1 MLVGADYSEMPENEP
16 ASGHSHLGVITA
28 LAVANAVLFGL
39 AYPGA
44 GLWPLTFVAAAPL
57 VWLALACPGSS
68 PRVLLPVFG
77 AQVVMWLSLNAC
89 LIDVTAVGYVLLAF
103 YLGGFIFG
111 WAKPVP
117 VNTANLKNHRRDFLV
132 IAAAGPASNIVMAIG
147 ASALFGLVPGG
158 LGAAEGIPSV
168 LATLLLFMVQFNLI
182 LAVFNMLP
190 IPPLDGGNVLAGVL
204 PESLAASY
212 DRLIRP
218 YGFLILIVLMASG
231 WLYRLIDPPYSIL
244 MRWLQP

>member
-1 MLVGADYSEMPENEP
+1 LPDLGQLLIILPVLLFSLTIHEMAHAVTADWYGDPTARRLGRISLNPLVHLDLVGS
-16 ASGHSHLGVITA
+16 L
-28 LAVANAVLFGL
+28 VL
-39 AYPGA
+39 
-44 GLWPLTFVAAAPL
+44 PL
-57 VWLALACPGSS
+57 
-68 PRVLLPVFG
+68 
-77 AQVVMWLSLNAC
+77 M
-89 LIDVTAVGYVLLAF
+89 AF

>member
-1 MLVGADYSEMPENEP
+1 MPDLSQLLIILPVLLFSLTIHEMAHAVTADWYGDPT
-16 ASGHSHLGVITA
+16 ARRLGRIS
-28 LAVANAVLFGL
+28 LN
-39 AYPGA
+39 
-44 GLWPLTFVAAAPL
+44 PL
-57 VWLALACPGSS
+57 VHLDPVGS
-68 PRVLLPVFG
+68 VLLPL
-77 AQVVMWLSLNAC
+77 M
-89 LIDVTAVGYVLLAF
+89 AF

-117 VNTANLKNHRRDFLV
+117 VNTANLQNHRRDFLV

-147 ASALFGLVPGG
+147 ASALLGLVPGG
-158 LGAAEGIPSV
+158 LGAAEGTPAV
-168 LATLLLFMVQFNLI
+168 LATLLLFMVQLNLI

-190 IPPLDGGNVLAGVL
+190 IPPLDGGNVLAGLL
-204 PESLAASY
+204 PETLAASY

-231 WLYRLIDPPYSIL
+231 WLYRLIDPPYAFL